1 MSLNVLNWYNDSRQ
15 QEVFLA
21 AGAAGL
27 NRAVAGAYIIEKPQF
42 AEFLSGQEIIFTTG
56 VAIEDESEIT
66 EIAKASFSSGA
77 SALVLNTGMYI
88 KSVPEDTVLFCNKN
102 NFPLFTIP
110 WHVRIESMI
119 QSIYNL
125 ISINDTG
132 SDNEKVKSLFESI
145 IQKPEQYL
153 SHADQL
159 KELGLSS
166 EWEYCAA
173 IVHPVSGAGRSAS
186 SPLREAF
193 DRLNERSTA
202 RNLIF
207 PYVSSHNI
215 IVIFANTIPK
225 DAEAE
230 LKNALGSLYPEK
242 VIFCIGR
249 STKSIRCL
257 NKSYNLAFKI
267 LSLKLSGSIPENIV
281 SYDELGIY
289 KVIAALE
296 NKDIL
301 RQITDEYYKPLL
313 DYDRLCG
320 TDYAEFIKIYLEC
333 NGRINK
339 ISDKMFIHKN
349 TVHYKI
355 KKIEEIL
362 DCDLSRYDVKM
373 YIMIAV
379 MSASSEK

>member
-1 MSLNVLNWYNDSRQ
+1 MSLSVLNWYNDSKQ
-15 QEVFLA
+15 QEVLLA
-21 AGAAGL
+21 AGASGL

-56 VAIEDESEIT
+56 VAIADESEIT
-66 EIAKASFSSGA
+66 ELAKASFSSGA

-88 KSVPEDTVLFCNKN
+88 KNVPEDTVLFCNEN

-125 ISINDTG
+125 ISINDTE

-173 IVHPVSGAGRSAS
+173 IVHPVSGSGRSDS

-193 DRLNERSTA
+193 DRLNEYSTA
-202 RNLIF
+202 KNLIF

-215 IVIFANTIPK
+215 VVIFANTIPK

-230 LKNALGSLYPEK
+230 LKNALSSIYPEK
-242 VIFCIGR
+242 VVFCIGR

-257 NKSYNLAFKI
+257 NKSYNLALKI
-267 LSLKLSGSIPENIV
+267 LSMKLAGSIPENIV

-301 RQITDEYYKPLL
+301 RQITDEYYKPML

-349 TVHYKI
+349 TVHYKL

-362 DCDLSRYDVKM
+362 DCDLSRYDIKM
-373 YIMIAV
+373 YIIIAV
-379 MSASSEK
+379 MSS

>member
-1 MSLNVLNWYNDSRQ
+1 MSLSVLNWYNDSRQ
-15 QEVFLA
+15 QEVLLA
-21 AGAAGL
+21 AGASGL

-56 VAIEDESEIT
+56 VAIADESEIT
-66 EIAKASFSSGA
+66 ELAKASFSSGA

-88 KSVPEDTVLFCNKN
+88 KNVPEDTVLFCNKN

-125 ISINDTG
+125 ISINDTE

-173 IVHPVSGAGRSAS
+173 IVHPVSGSGRSDS

-193 DRLNERSTA
+193 DRLNEYSTA
-202 RNLIF
+202 KNLIF

-215 IVIFANTIPK
+215 VVIFANTIPK

-230 LKNALGSLYPEK
+230 LKNALSSIYPEK
-242 VIFCIGR
+242 VVFCIGR

-257 NKSYNLAFKI
+257 NKSYNLALKI
-267 LSLKLSGSIPENIV
+267 LSMKLAGSIPENIV

-349 TVHYKI
+349 TVHYKL

-362 DCDLSRYDVKM
+362 DCDLSRYDIKM
-373 YIMIAV
+373 YIIIAV
-379 MSASSEK
+379 MSS

>member
-1 MSLNVLNWYNDSRQ
+1 MSLNVLNWYNDSKQ
-15 QEVFLA
+15 QEVLLI

-27 NRAVAGAYIIEKPQF
+27 NHPVAGAYIIEKPQF

-56 VAIEDESEIT
+56 VAVTDENEIT
-66 EIAKASFSSGA
+66 ELAKACFSSGA
-77 SALVLNTGMYI
+77 SALVINTGMYI
-88 KSVPEDTVLFCNKN
+88 KNVPEDTVIFCNKN

-110 WHVRIESMI
+110 WHIRIESMI
-119 QSIYNL
+119 QSIYTL

-132 SDNEKVKSLFESI
+132 NNTENLKSLFESI

-153 SHADQL
+153 SHTDQL

-166 EWEYCAA
+166 EWEYCVA
-173 IVHPVSGAGRSAS
+173 IVQPVSRTDQAAS
-186 SPLREAF
+186 SALREAY
-193 DRLNERSTA
+193 DRLTEHSIVK
-202 RNLIF
+202 NLIF
-207 PYVSSHNI
+207 PYISSRNI
-215 IVIFANTIPK
+215 VVIFANTIPK
-225 DAEAE
+225 DAETE
-230 LKNALGSLYPEK
+230 LKNALDSLYPEK

-267 LSLKLSGSIPENIV
+267 LSLRLSGAIPESIV

-355 KKIEEIL
+355 RKIEEIL

-373 YIMIAV
+373 YIMIAA
-379 MSASSEK
+379 MSAASEK

>member
-1 MSLNVLNWYNDSRQ
+1 MSLSVLNWYNDSRQ
-15 QEVFLA
+15 QEVLLA
-21 AGAAGL
+21 AGASGL
-27 NRAVAGAYIIEKPQF
+27 NRAVAGVYIIEKPQF

-56 VAIEDESEIT
+56 VAIADESEIT
-66 EIAKASFSSGA
+66 ELAKASFSSGA

-88 KSVPEDTVLFCNKN
+88 KNVPEDTVLFCNKN

-125 ISINDTG
+125 ISINDTE

-173 IVHPVSGAGRSAS
+173 IVHPVSGSGRSDS

-193 DRLNERSTA
+193 DRLNEYSTA
-202 RNLIF
+202 KNLIF

-215 IVIFANTIPK
+215 VVIFANTIPK

-230 LKNALGSLYPEK
+230 LKNALSSIYPEK
-242 VIFCIGR
+242 VVFCIGR

-257 NKSYNLAFKI
+257 NKSYNLALKI
-267 LSLKLSGSIPENIV
+267 LSMKLAGSIPENIV

-349 TVHYKI
+349 TVHYKL

-362 DCDLSRYDVKM
+362 DCDLSRYDIKM
-373 YIMIAV
+373 YIIIAV
-379 MSASSEK
+379 MSS